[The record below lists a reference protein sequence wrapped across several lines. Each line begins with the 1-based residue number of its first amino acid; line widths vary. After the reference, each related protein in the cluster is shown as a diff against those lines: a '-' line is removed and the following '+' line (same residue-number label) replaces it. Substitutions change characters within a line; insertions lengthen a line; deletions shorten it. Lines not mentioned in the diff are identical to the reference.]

1 MKLWQKVIVAMVLG
15 IIVGWMMNA
24 NGPLQMK
31 EGKIFLKDYVLPW
44 GNSFISL
51 IKMVVIPLIFFSLI
65 SGVTSMTDQ
74 GAFKRVGLKAVFAFL
89 TTAVFAVIIGLVFG
103 TVFHPG
109 LGVDLGELAVTTGA
123 DTSATKAQDFSL
135 AKLLK
140 DIIPEN
146 VVGAMSNNDHILQV
160 VLFAI
165 FTAITINVLGDKVKL
180 IREFCQTAA
189 HLIFKM
195 IEMIMKLAPYGV
207 FCIIAPLV
215 SSQGLGILQD
225 LAVLVITVT
234 CALFLQYLL
243 FGVMIIV
250 FGKMSPM
257 PFYKKMLEAQ
267 SFAFSTSSSKATLP
281 TAMRVLNERL
291 GVSKTNTSF
300 VLPLGASINMDGT
313 AIYLGICALFFAQAY
328 GIELHGHQYFLL
340 ILTAT
345 LGSIGAAGIPGG
357 SILMMGMVFT
367 SVGLPLEGVGVILGI
382 DRILD
387 MLRTTVNITGD
398 SVITLLVDKSEG
410 TFDKDAYYNPDL

>member
-1 MKLWQKVIVAMVLG
+1 MKLWQKVVLAMALG

-24 NGPLQMK
+24 NGPLQYA
-31 EGKIFLKDYVLPW
+31 EGKALLKNYLEPW
-44 GNSFISL
+44 GKAFISL

-74 GAFKRVGLKAVFAFL
+74 GAFKRVGMKAVISFL
-89 TTAVFAVIIGLVFG
+89 STAMFAVVIGLVFG
-103 TVFHPG
+103 TIFHPG
-109 LGVDLGELAVTTGA
+109 HGVDLSQLAKSTGA
-123 DTSATKAQDFSL
+123 SSSATKAQDFNL
-135 AKLLK
+135 DKLLS

-146 VVGAMSNNDHILQV
+146 VIGAMSNNDHILQV
-160 VLFAI
+160 VVFAI
-165 FTAITINVLGDKVKL
+165 FTAITINVMGDKVKI
-180 IREFCQTAA
+180 IREICYTSAQ
-189 HLIFKM
+189 LIFKM
-195 IEMIMKLAPYGV
+195 IESIMKLAPYGV
-207 FCIIAPLV
+207 FAIIASLV
-215 SSQGLGILQD
+215 SSQGLGILAD
-225 LAVLVITVT
+225 LAVLMITVA

-243 FGVMIIV
+243 FGVMIMV
-250 FGKMSPM
+250 FGRMSPM

-291 GVSKTNTSF
+291 GVSKTSTSF

-328 GIELHGHQYFLL
+328 GIDFSAHQYVLL
-340 ILTAT
+340 VLTAT

-357 SILMMGMVFT
+357 SILMMGMVFS

-382 DRILD
+382 DRVLD

-398 SVITLLVDKSEG
+398 SVITMLIDKSEN
-410 TFDKDAYYNPDL
+410 TFDQEAYNNPDL

>member
-1 MKLWQKVIVAMVLG
+1 MKLWQKVVLAMVLG
-15 IIVGWMMNA
+15 IVVGWLMNA
-24 NGPLQMK
+24 NGPLQLV
-31 EGKIFLKDYVLPW
+31 EGKTYLKNYLQPW
-44 GNSFISL
+44 GTTFISL

-74 GAFKRVGLKAVFAFL
+74 GAFKRVGLKAVVSFL
-89 TTAVFAVIIGLVFG
+89 ATAMFAVIIGLVFG
-103 TVFHPG
+103 TLFHPG
-109 LGVDLGELAVTTGA
+109 KGVDLGQIAKATGA
-123 DTSATKAQDFSL
+123 DTSATKAQDFNL
-135 AKLLK
+135 AKLLS
-140 DIIPEN
+140 DIVPEN
-146 VVGAMSNNDHILQV
+146 VIGAMSNNDHILQV

-165 FTAITINVLGDKVKL
+165 FTAITINVMGEKAKL
-180 IREFCQTAA
+180 IREFCQASA
-189 HLIFKM
+189 QLIFKM
-195 IEMIMKLAPYGV
+195 IESIMKLAPYGV
-207 FCIIAPLV
+207 FAIIASLV
-215 SSQGLGILQD
+215 SSQGLGILED
-225 LAVLVITVT
+225 LAVLMITVA

-243 FGVMIIV
+243 FGVMIVV
-250 FGKMSPM
+250 FGKMSPI
-257 PFYKKMLEAQ
+257 PFYKKILEAQ

-291 GVSKTNTSF
+291 GVSKTSTSF

-382 DRILD
+382 DRVLD

-398 SVITLLVDKSEG
+398 SVITMLIDKSEN
-410 TFDKDAYYNPDL
+410 TFDKDTYYNMEL